1 MIWNNK
7 SLPPTTALR
16 DLEIHLNAKV
26 SFPSI
31 LVNLLVQ
38 NGYNT
43 IEEVQE
49 FLRPSIAKLHSP
61 WLFKDMEKAV
71 DRILLALR
79 RAEKI
84 ILFGDYDVDG
94 TTSVALM
101 KLFFADWGF
110 DVEYYIP
117 DRFTEGYGISFQGID
132 HAKSWE

>member
-79 RAEKI
+79 RA
-84 ILFGDYDVDG
+84 
-94 TTSVALM
+94 
-101 KLFFADWGF
+101 
-110 DVEYYIP
+110 
-117 DRFTEGYGISFQGID
+117 
-132 HAKSWE
+132 